1 MLFFLLN
8 YCLFRLSTCN
18 LSEKSCGTMS
28 SVLSLQFSSLREMD
42 LSNNNLRDTGVKA
55 LSAGLRSPHCKL
67 ETLRLEIINCLV
79 DEHFEIWIA

>member
-1 MLFFLLN
+1 MFFFLLN

-55 LSAGLRSPHCKL
+55 LSDGLRSPHCKL
-67 ETLRLEIINCLV
+67 ETLRSEIINCLV